1 MSQRNE
7 SDPTPSPEVALSS
20 STPSPQEA
28 FVHGQLINLVRTGQ
42 AVTRPALEQETGIG
56 RKVVA
61 QRVQQAIDVGLLED
75 GDLAPSAGGRPSRL
89 LRFRA
94 EAGHVFAG
102 MVGATEM
109 TAAVA
114 TLDGT
119 LVDSLHEDWDAAGR
133 PEETLRVL
141 DDLFVRLARRTRTEA
156 WAFGIG
162 VAGPVD
168 FSTGRLVDPPI
179 MPGWDRYSVRSW
191 LRERYDAPVWVD
203 NDVNLMALGEWHR
216 GTPQDS
222 RDLLYIHVDEGIG
235 AGLVSRGSVFRG
247 DTGAAGDIGH
257 IPVTDD
263 PDAVCRCGQT
273 GCLEAVTGGWGLV
286 RQLTARAAE
295 SPLLAERL
303 ARRGHLTAEDIGMAA
318 RAGDP
323 VCLELVLQGTRLV
336 GTTVASLVNFVNPGT
351 VVVGGGAVRIGDPI
365 ITTFEETVRARTTK
379 LARQR
384 LVIRS
389 ASLDFHEGVTGAAI
403 LAIEQ
408 LFGPTSVGLW
418 IEDGSPIGHAAP
430 LHRAAAM

>member
-1 MSQRNE
+1 M
-7 SDPTPSPEVALSS
+7 SS
-20 STPSPQEA
+20 STPSPQDA
-28 FVHGQLINLVRTGQ
+28 FVHGRLINLVRTGQ
-42 AVTRPALEQETGIG
+42 ALTRPALEQETGIG

-119 LVDSLHEDWDAAGR
+119 LVASLHEDWDAAGR

-179 MPGWDRYSVRSW
+179 MPGWDGYSVRSW

-216 GTPQDS
+216 GEPQDG

-235 AGLVSRGSVFRG
+235 AGLVSKGSVFRG

-257 IPVTDD
+257 IPVIDD

-273 GCLEAVTGGWGLV
+273 GCLEAVTGGWGIV
-286 RQLTARAAE
+286 RRLTPRAAE
-295 SPLLAERL
+295 SPFLAERL
-303 ARRGHLTAEDIGMAA
+303 ARRGHLTSEDIGLAA

-323 VCLELVLQGTRLV
+323 IALEDVLQGARLV
-336 GTTVASLVNFVNPGT
+336 GVTVASLVNFLNPGT
-351 VVVGGGAVRIGDPI
+351 LVIGGGAVRVGQPV
-365 ITTFEETVRARTTK
+365 ITAFEETVRSRTTK

-384 LVIRS
+384 LVVRP

-418 IEDGSPIGHAAP
+418 IENGSPIGHAAP
-430 LHRAAAM
+430 LQRAAVV